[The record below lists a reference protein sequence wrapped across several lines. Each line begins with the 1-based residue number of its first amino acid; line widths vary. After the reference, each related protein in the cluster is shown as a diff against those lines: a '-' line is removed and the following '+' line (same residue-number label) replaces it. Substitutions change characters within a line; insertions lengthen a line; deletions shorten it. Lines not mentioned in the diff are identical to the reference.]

1 MSIRHIVM
9 WKLASEAP
17 EEKLAQAEE
26 MRAALEGLNG
36 VVPTLRSLTVRPNA
50 LFVGANYDVVLDS
63 TFDDADGLAAYAAH
77 PAHEEAAKVIKKYAA
92 ERTAVDYE
100 F

>member
-9 WKLASEAP
+9 WKLGAETP

-26 MRAALEGLNG
+26 MRQALEGLNG
-36 VVPTLRSLTVRPNA
+36 VVPTLLSLTVRPNA
-50 LFVGANYDVVLDS
+50 LFIGQNFDVVLDS
-63 TFDDADGLAAYAAH
+63 TFDDAEGLAAYAAH
-77 PAHEEAAKVIKKYAA
+77 PAHEEAAKVIKKYSV

>member
-1 MSIRHIVM
+1 M
-9 WKLASEAP
+9 WKLATESP
-17 EEKLAQAEE
+17 EEKLVQAEE
-26 MRAALEGLNG
+26 MRLALEGLNG

-63 TFDDADGLAAYAAH
+63 TFDDAEGLAAYASH
-77 PAHEEAAKVIKKYAA
+77 PAHEVAAQVIKRYAA

>member
-9 WKLASEAP
+9 WKLGTDSAQ
-17 EEKLAQAEE
+17 EKLAQAEE
-26 MRAALEGLNG
+26 MRVALEGLNG
-36 VVPTLRSLTVRPNA
+36 VVPSLRSLTVRPNA
-50 LFVGANYDVVLDS
+50 LFVGANFDVVLDS
-63 TFDDADGLAAYAAH
+63 TFDDAEGLAAYASH
-77 PAHEEAAKVIKKYAA
+77 PAHEEAAQVIKKYAV

>member
-9 WKLASEAP
+9 WKLSTDSA
-17 EEKLAQAEE
+17 EEKLVQAEE
-26 MRAALEGLNG
+26 MRIALEGLNG
-36 VVPTLRSLTVRPNA
+36 VVPTLRSLSVRPNA
-50 LFVGANYDVVLDS
+50 LFVGANYDVILDS
-63 TFDDADGLAAYAAH
+63 TFDDAEGLAAYAVH
-77 PAHEEAAKVIKKYAA
+77 PAHEEAAQVIKKYAA

>member
-9 WKLASEAP
+9 WKLGTDSLQ
-17 EEKLAQAEE
+17 EKRAQAEE
-26 MRAALEGLNG
+26 MRVALEGLNG

-50 LFVGANYDVVLDS
+50 LFVGQNFDVVLDS
-63 TFDDADGLAAYAAH
+63 TFDDAEGLAAYAAH
-77 PAHEEAAKVIKKYAA
+77 PAHEEAAQVIKKYAV

>member
-9 WKLASEAP
+9 WKLGTDSP
-17 EEKLAQAEE
+17 QEKRAQAEE
-26 MRAALEGLNG
+26 MRVALEGLNG

-50 LFVGANYDVVLDS
+50 LFVGQNFDVVLDS
-63 TFDDADGLAAYAAH
+63 TFDDAEGLAAYAAH
-77 PAHEEAAKVIKKYAA
+77 PAHEEAAQVIKKYAV

>member
-9 WKLASEAP
+9 WKLGTDSP
-17 EEKLAQAEE
+17 QEKRAQAEE
-26 MRAALEGLNG
+26 MRLALEGLSG

-50 LFVGANYDVVLDS
+50 LFVGQNFDVVLDS
-63 TFDDADGLAAYAAH
+63 TFDDAEGLAAYAAH
-77 PAHEEAAKVIKKYAA
+77 PAHEEAAQVIKKYAV

>member
-9 WKLASEAP
+9 WKLVTESP
-17 EEKLAQAEE
+17 DEKLVQAEE
-26 MRAALEGLNG
+26 MRVALEDLNG
-36 VVPTLRSLTVRPNA
+36 IVPTLRSLTVRPNA

-63 TFDDADGLAAYAAH
+63 TFDDAEGLAAYAAH
-77 PAHEEAAKVIKKYAA
+77 PAHEEAAKVIKMYAA

>member
-9 WKLASEAP
+9 WKLTTESP
-17 EEKLAQAEE
+17 EEKLIQAEE
-26 MRAALEGLNG
+26 MRVALERLNG
-36 VVPTLRSLTVRPNA
+36 VVPSLRELTVRPNS

-63 TFDDADGLAAYAAH
+63 TFDDAEGLAAYASH

-92 ERTAVDYE
+92 SRTAVDYE

>member
-26 MRAALEGLNG
+26 MRVALEALQG
-36 VVPTLRSLTVRPNA
+36 VVPTLRSITVRPNA
-50 LFVGANYDVVLDS
+50 LFVGANFDVVLDT
-63 TFDDADGLAAYAAH
+63 TFDDAEGLAAYAAH
-77 PAHEEAAKVIKKYAA
+77 PAHLAAGEVVKKYSV
-92 ERTAVDYE
+92 ERSAVDYE

>member
-9 WKLASEAP
+9 WKLATDSP
-17 EEKLAQAEE
+17 EEKLVQAEE
-26 MRAALEGLNG
+26 MRVALEGLNG

-63 TFDDADGLAAYAAH
+63 TFDNAEGLAAYAAH
-77 PAHEEAAKVIKKYAA
+77 PAHEEAALVIKKYAA
-92 ERTAVDYE
+92 QRTAVDYE

>member
-9 WKLASEAP
+9 WKLGTDSA

-26 MRAALEGLNG
+26 MRVALEGLNG
-36 VVPTLRSLTVRPNA
+36 VVPSLRSLTVRPNA
-50 LFVGANYDVVLDS
+50 LFVGANFDVVLDS
-63 TFDDADGLAAYAAH
+63 TFDDAEGLAAYAAH

>member
-9 WKLASEAP
+9 WKLSTDSP
-17 EEKLAQAEE
+17 EEKLVQAEE
-26 MRAALEGLNG
+26 MRIALEGLNG
-36 VVPTLRSLTVRPNA
+36 VVPSLRSLSVRPNA
-50 LFVGANYDVVLDS
+50 LFVGANYDVILDS
-63 TFDDADGLAAYAAH
+63 TFDDAEGLAAYAVH
-77 PAHEEAAKVIKKYAA
+77 PAHEEAAQVIKKYAA

>member
-9 WKLASEAP
+9 WKLRTDSP

-26 MRAALEGLNG
+26 MRIALEGLNG
-36 VVPTLRSLTVRPNA
+36 VVPPLRSLSVRPNA
-50 LFVGANYDVVLDS
+50 LFVGANYDVILDS
-63 TFDDADGLAAYAAH
+63 TFDDAEGLAAYAVH
-77 PAHEEAAKVIKKYAA
+77 PAHEEAAQVIKKYAA